1 VPTYFSMH
9 IIACLTRQALTQL
22 ISTLQAAQ
30 EVKLVRA
37 SASQMGGRL
46 LCEFEAPDQETL
58 LAFLAAQ
65 RMEHEWIIREELRW
79 ESQPSGAA
87 PAPEVSE
94 GAAPETARPGVVN
107 ATGTE
112 PQGAGEGQA
121 GPSAAGEARAAPS
134 PLPPPGE
141 AKILHILRSLKDESA
156 WEIIGIQRATQP
168 VAVLLLQDAVLAPP
182 PLDVPMF
189 ACEADV
195 QARGLPS
202 SLPLL
207 TYDQIV
213 ELIFACE
220 RVMVW

>member
-1 VPTYFSMH
+1 MPTYFSMH

-22 ISTLQAAQ
+22 ISTLQATQ
-30 EVKLVRA
+30 EVTLVRA

-46 LCEFEAPDQETL
+46 LCEYEAPDQETL
-58 LAFLAAQ
+58 LEFLAAQ
-65 RMEHEWIIREELRW
+65 RMEYEWIIREEMRW
-79 ESQPSGAA
+79 ESQPSGTA
-87 PAPEVSE
+87 P
-94 GAAPETARPGVVN
+94 
-107 ATGTE
+107 
-112 PQGAGEGQA
+112 GEGHA
-121 GPSAAGEARAAPS
+121 GPSAAGEARAAPQ
-134 PLPPPGE
+134 PLPRPGE

-168 VAVLLLQDAVLAPP
+168 VVVLLLQDAVLAPP

-202 SLPLL
+202 SVPLV